1 MRGRVRKKVRVYIF
15 YLDILLFSAHEH
27 FLFLSPSRIFFYS
40 LFPIN
45 LCETLFS
52 FHLLARPHSI
62 HPLLKVK
69 VLRCSIVHEPSNR
82 FLFLILQDGLTL
94 HLINGFL
101 WPQFHCFIRKCWFSS
116 SFGLWRHYFSWGHHF
131 CKWRHNMGIHSK
143 MTLRAIKWR
152 HHVGFSQ
159 DMFLLLILSC
169 GVNIKSF
176 ASCKRK
182 LCTI

>member
-1 MRGRVRKKVRVYIF
+1 MIPLSLPKSSDLRLEILGQTKLIFWLACAPASEKKVRVYIF

-69 VLRCSIVHEPSNR
+69 VLRCSIVHEPS
-82 FLFLILQDGLTL
+82 
-94 HLINGFL
+94 
-101 WPQFHCFIRKCWFSS
+101 
-116 SFGLWRHYFSWGHHF
+116 
-131 CKWRHNMGIHSK
+131 
-143 MTLRAIKWR
+143 
-152 HHVGFSQ
+152 
-159 DMFLLLILSC
+159 LLLNKLRHQTDFLRLQPYKWI
-169 GVNIKSF
+169 F
-176 ASCKRK
+176 MAS
-182 LCTI
+182 ISSVS